1 MMNNE
6 PENDD
11 MGKTEI
17 VEIGLLLKENTR
29 VTAV

>member
-6 PENDD
+6 RENDD

-17 VEIGLLLKENTR
+17 VEIGLLLKDNTR
-29 VTAV
+29 LTAV